1 MGNDDLVYQTD
12 GWDEKLDQELDIYK
26 KDKVYVAWMDDG
38 LNQDRHCAFPIV
50 SREWYECLGRFT
62 PGCFNFGYND
72 TFIYEV
78 GQMLGRCHYIP
89 HIKAEHLHF
98 STGKSDMDDTYARN
112 RTQEKGNL
120 YAQDQI
126 IFNKTRGT
134 RLKDRDKLRFLIK
147 LSNATKLMPKI
158 IDDEVKENFTY
169 YDVNILEKEWAPAAH
184 KLKEDPTQWQVE
196 QYKKLCESIDKH
208 GMQYP
213 IIVSASDYRV
223 LRGNQRVWYCIDN
236 NIDMIGA
243 YAIGEDELDRYVQKT
258 YVHKSKYPL

>member
-1 MGNDDLVYQTD
+1 MINKFTATAVENIPDIVNKDDLT
-12 GWDEKLDQELDIYK
+12 EILLKALNESNIELKSHDILVIAHK
-26 KDKVYVAWMDDG
+26 
-38 LNQDRHCAFPIV
+38 
-50 SREWYECLGRFT
+50 
-62 PGCFNFGYND
+62 
-72 TFIYEV
+72 
-78 GQMLGRCHYIP
+78 
-89 HIKAEHLHF
+89 
-98 STGKSDMDDTYARN
+98 
-112 RTQEKGNL
+112 
-120 YAQDQI
+120 